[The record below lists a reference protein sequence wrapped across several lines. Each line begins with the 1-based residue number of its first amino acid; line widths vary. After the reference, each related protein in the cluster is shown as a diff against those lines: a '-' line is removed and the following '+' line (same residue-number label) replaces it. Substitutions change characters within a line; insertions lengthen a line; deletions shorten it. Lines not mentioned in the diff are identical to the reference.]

1 MAMNP
6 KEATVRKCIGKLCG
20 MLLAMACLTV
30 ASNGEIQA
38 SPIIYDE
45 GGALDNTTFTP
56 LTAATGG
63 PPSLAAL
70 KTTRTL
76 RGS

>member
-6 KEATVRKCIGKLCG
+6 KEATVRKCIGKLYG

-63 PPSLAAL
+63 SS
-70 KTTRTL
+70 TVVS
-76 RGS
+76 GSQDNEDAS

>member
-1 MAMNP
+1 MNP
-6 KEATVRKCIGKLCG
+6 KEATVRKCISKLYG

-56 LTAATGG
+56 
-63 PPSLAAL
+63 
-70 KTTRTL
+70 
-76 RGS
+76 